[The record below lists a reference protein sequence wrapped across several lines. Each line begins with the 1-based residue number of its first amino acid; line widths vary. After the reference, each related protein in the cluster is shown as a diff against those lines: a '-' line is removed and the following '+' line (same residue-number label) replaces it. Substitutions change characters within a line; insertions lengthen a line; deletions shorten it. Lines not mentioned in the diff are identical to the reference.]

1 MPSSPFHQHV
11 VSGRL
16 FHPYISQPSPHSLS
30 ASCTSTW
37 ITGSYFSSDY
47 LAPLSSQSQR
57 QLHLSMEAHGRYIAR
72 LMEQE
77 GIAPRGDS
85 PPDGGVLSTA
95 AMAAAAATPAGG
107 RAAGASPIPALELGG
122 GRIGS
127 GGGGG
132 DGGMGPMAHLQF
144 FANDDGGSLAGSPRG
159 LDSRPRPPTYRG
171 DGAGLPRGSG
181 GDGPGA
187 LSGLGTGGIFE
198 PHDHDPDHDLD
209 GALAMFIGRVSSD
222 YEILPSEDAHMHVP
236 HQHHGGGGSGH
247 GEQLQHQCSGEG
259 NVHTLQQQQLMHPP
273 HGGGGG
279 GGGLQ
284 SVQVP
289 PLPALHQQQQL
300 MHHHSNGGGGRGSGG
315 DLLAT
320 AGASPDLEQ
329 ILFDSEGGS
338 GLTNSSSQGGKRAR
352 QLE

>member
-1 MPSSPFHQHV
+1 MFP
-11 VSGRL
+11 
-16 FHPYISQPSPHSLS
+16 PSPVLHFSVESLGFTFS
-30 ASCTSTW
+30 HPCISPAPPH
-37 ITGSYFSSDY
+37 TGLVVFIYKY
-47 LAPLSSQSQR
+47 LSPLLSSQSQR

-85 PPDGGVLSTA
+85 PPGGGALSTA

-107 RAAGASPIPALELGG
+107 RAVGASPIPALELGG

-127 GGGGG
+127 GGGGI

-144 FANDDGGSLAGSPRG
+144 FANDDGGGLAGSPRG
-159 LDSRPRPPTYRG
+159 LDRPRPTTYRG
-171 DGAGLPRGSG
+171 DGAGLPRHS

-222 YEILPSEDAHMHVP
+222 YEILPPEDAHMHVP
-236 HQHHGGGGSGH
+236 HQHHGGGGGH
-247 GEQLQHQCSGEG
+247 DEQLQHQRSGEG
-259 NVHTLQQQQLMHPP
+259 GVHTLQHQQQQLMHPP

-279 GGGLQ
+279 GVGLQ
-284 SVQVP
+284 SAQMP
-289 PLPALHQQQQL
+289 PLPAALQQHQQL
-300 MHHHSNGGGGRGSGG
+300 MHHRPNDGGGGGGSGG

-352 QLE
+352 QME